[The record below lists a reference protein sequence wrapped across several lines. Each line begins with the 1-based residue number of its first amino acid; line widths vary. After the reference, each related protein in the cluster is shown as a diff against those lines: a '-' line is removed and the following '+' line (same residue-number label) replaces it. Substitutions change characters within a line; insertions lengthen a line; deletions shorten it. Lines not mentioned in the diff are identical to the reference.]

1 MFPERKSLLGVL
13 LSILTEEQ
21 IEIEVSYMR
30 SYIYRLFTMLVLTTI
45 LSKVAIATTLT
56 LAYSD
61 VESYPFQIG
70 NGTHIAEPPGLA
82 LDVLNQASNQLEI
95 EINYLRLPGKRVLDY
110 IATGE
115 VDGGFIFSYNANR
128 ARFADYPMQNGTLDS
143 TKRIAKLGYYFYKLK
158 QHSLDWNGSNFDKLE
173 DKLIAA
179 HLGFSITEQLKQNNI
194 LVHEAKNTEQ
204 LFHMLRSKR
213 IDAIAIQD
221 TMAQQYLKDK
231 PWSDQIEQVFPAITT
246 KDYFLIFGLQ
256 FSKDNPEL
264 VQTIWQTVGAVRE
277 DVIEVQRKHY

>member
-1 MFPERKSLLGVL
+1 MLNAL
-13 LSILTEEQ
+13 LSILTEDQ
-21 IEIEVSYMR
+21 IEIEVSFMR
-30 SYIYRLFTMLVLTTI
+30 SYIYRLFPILGLTII
-45 LSKVAIATTLT
+45 LSKLAIATTLT

-95 EINYLRLPGKRVLDY
+95 EIDYLRLPGKRVLDY

-115 VDGGFIFSYNANR
+115 VDGGFIFSYNTNR
-128 ARFADYPMQNGTLDS
+128 ARFADYPMQDGTPDS

-158 QHSLDWNGSNFDKLE
+158 EQPLEWNGVNFNKLE

-179 HLGFSITEQLKQNNI
+179 HLGFSITEKLKQNNI

-231 PWSDQIEQVFPAITT
+231 AWSDQVEQVFPAITT
-246 KDYFLIFGLQ
+246 KDYFLIFGQQ
-256 FSKDNPEL
+256 FSKEHPEL
-264 VQTIWQTVGAVRE
+264 VQAIWQTVGAVRE
-277 DVIEVQRKHY
+277 DVFKAQGKNY